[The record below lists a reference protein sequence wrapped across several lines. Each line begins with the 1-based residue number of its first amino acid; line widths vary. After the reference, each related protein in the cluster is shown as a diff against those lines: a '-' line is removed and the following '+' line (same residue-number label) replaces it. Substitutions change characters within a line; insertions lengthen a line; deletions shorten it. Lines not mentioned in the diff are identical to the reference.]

1 MTFEDIEQKILYP
14 KGLNDKFDLYL
25 DVIRKIPDEEK
36 IFFTQNLGV
45 MLKSGLSASRAF
57 RTLTLQSSNPKLKRT
72 LAKIT
77 RDIEKGQT
85 ISSSMQKYPKTF
97 SAIFTSMIKA
107 GEVSGQLEP
116 VLKQLAS
123 QLKKTHELKS
133 KVKGA
138 LMYPMAI
145 LIAMTAIGSGM
156 LIFVIPKLTAVF
168 SEMSVELPI
177 PTRIL
182 IFISSTLNN
191 NILIFGPLI
200 IGIIGVLIWI
210 TRKGKGQRIWHA
222 IILRLPVVG
231 KIAIKI
237 NLSKISRTLSSLLA
251 TDMPIVQSLRLTSDV
266 VDNAHYKNSLVSIS
280 ERVENHRV
288 DMRS

>member
-85 ISSSMQKYPKTF
+85 ISSSMAKYPKTF
-97 SAIFTSMIKA
+97 SPIFTSMIKA

-123 QLKKTHELKS
+123 QLKKT
-133 KVKGA
+133 
-138 LMYPMAI
+138 
-145 LIAMTAIGSGM
+145 
-156 LIFVIPKLTAVF
+156 
-168 SEMSVELPI
+168 
-177 PTRIL
+177 
-182 IFISSTLNN
+182 
-191 NILIFGPLI
+191 
-200 IGIIGVLIWI
+200 
-210 TRKGKGQRIWHA
+210 
-222 IILRLPVVG
+222 
-231 KIAIKI
+231 
-237 NLSKISRTLSSLLA
+237 
-251 TDMPIVQSLRLTSDV
+251 
-266 VDNAHYKNSLVSIS
+266 
-280 ERVENHRV
+280 
-288 DMRS
+288 